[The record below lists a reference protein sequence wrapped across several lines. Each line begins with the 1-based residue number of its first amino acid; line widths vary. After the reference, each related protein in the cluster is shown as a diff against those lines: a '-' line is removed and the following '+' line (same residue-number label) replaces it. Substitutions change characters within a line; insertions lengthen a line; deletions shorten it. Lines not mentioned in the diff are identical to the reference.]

1 MAKLTV
7 LGIGNILMSD
17 DGVGVR
23 VMEAVRDAREWG
35 QDVEFIDGGAGG
47 LGLLNVIEDA
57 QAMIVFDAADM
68 GLSAG
73 QFRVITPEQASADT
87 QGRIS
92 MHDAPFLETLALC
105 EQFFRRPEEVLILAI
120 QPKIVDFGRGFSD
133 ELTAAFDGIVG
144 VAEGLVSSKSAG

>member
-1 MAKLTV
+1 MAELTV

-35 QDVEFIDGGAGG
+35 PDVEFIDGGAGG

-57 QAMIVFDAADM
+57 QAMVVFDAAEM
-68 GLSAG
+68 GLSPG
-73 QFRVITPEQASADT
+73 EFRVITPEQASADT

-105 EQFFRRPEEVLILAI
+105 EQFSRRPEDVVILAI
-120 QPKIVDFGRGFSD
+120 QPKVVDFGREFSD
-133 ELTAAFDGIVG
+133 ELRGAFADVVAA
-144 VAEGLVSSKSAG
+144 AESLVSSKLAT